1 MVIVPFLEI
10 DGISLDT
17 SSRAVREIKGQPNS
31 IKTNS
36 LGLTEFDFGSYV
48 YRFDKEDRLHEV
60 TLIAPSIKLAGV
72 SVAFEQ
78 LGKYVKQ
85 TDNNLFDKYGFIVSP
100 KLGIAFDP
108 EHSPF
113 LTVLTKLGLQ
123 GWKDV

>member
-1 MVIVPFLEI
+1 MVIVPFLKI

-17 SSRAVREIKGQPNS
+17 SSRVVKEIKGQPNS

-36 LGLTEFDFGSYV
+36 LGLIEIDFGSYV
-48 YRFDKEDRLHEV
+48 YRFDKEDSLHEV
-60 TLIAPSIKLAGV
+60 TLNAPSIELAGASV
-72 SVAFEQ
+72 SFEQ
-78 LGKYVKQ
+78 LEKYVKQ
-85 TDNNLFDKYGFIVSP
+85 TDNNWFDKYGFIVSP

-108 EHSPF
+108 QHSPF

>member
-1 MVIVPFLEI
+1 MAIVPFLEI

-17 SSRAVREIKGQPNS
+17 SSRAVMEIKGHPNS

-36 LGLTEFDFGSYV
+36 LGLTEIDFGSCV
-48 YRFDKEDRLHEV
+48 YRFDKEDRLYEV
-60 TLIAPSIKLAGV
+60 TLNTPSIKLAGV
-72 SVAFEQ
+72 SVTFEQ

-85 TDNNLFDKYGFIVSP
+85 TDNNWFDKYGFIVSP
-100 KLGIAFDP
+100 KFGVAFDP

-123 GWKDV
+123 GWKDA

>member
-60 TLIAPSIKLAGV
+60 TLITPSIKLAGV
-72 SVAFEQ
+72 SVTFEQ
-78 LGKYVKQ
+78 LGKYVK
-85 TDNNLFDKYGFIVSP
+85 
-100 KLGIAFDP
+100 
-108 EHSPF
+108 
-113 LTVLTKLGLQ
+113 
-123 GWKDV
+123 

>member
-1 MVIVPFLEI
+1 MVIIPFLEI

-17 SSRAVREIKGQPNS
+17 SSSVVTEIKGQPKS
-31 IKTNS
+31 INTNS
-36 LGLTEFDFGSYV
+36 LGLIEIDFGSYV
-48 YRFDKEDRLHEV
+48 YRFDKWDSLHEV
-60 TLIAPSIKLAGV
+60 TLNAPSIKLAGTSV
-72 SVAFEQ
+72 SFEQ
-78 LGKYVKQ
+78 LEKYVKQ
-85 TDNNLFDKYGFIVSP
+85 TDNNWFDKYGFIVSP